1 MNPETRAYIER
12 LLAEQAQ
19 QAGATGDME
28 FLGYTYPNVSQDL
41 PPDVRTIPQ
50 EIGEPFRPPRDIDMM
65 EAARVMSGQEF
76 DAFMGMNP
84 QALSSNLWAY
94 GLRNPNE
101 WGEVEWDRELTY
113 GKMLEDIGIEGAR
126 NLAAQGAL
134 GLLEPGPGELAQ
146 IAALVPQRLLR
157 TFGTLSK
164 GGLNAVPHYHGTPYA
179 YYGMPRAS
187 KSGDLGP
194 GFYITRDPSYS
205 NFYTEERPF
214 GTAGPLD
221 NSVNRAGNVRPG
233 YVAGRVLDIDN
244 MEPMSSS
251 EARALLE
258 PIRTKKP
265 GFYEDM
271 MRRARRGQLNEAEL
285 WREAYDLDIQSSMWA
300 DDFDPGIADEPAWLA
315 GEGNELL
322 RDMGYVGA
330 YSNYTGEGVVWD
342 PAKHYIAPWDV
353 DGMLRAIA
361 ESDAVPP
368 EEVFE
373 ISKEVADWMAR
384 WSSQ

>member
-28 FLGYTYPNVSQDL
+28 FLGYTYHNASRDL

-205 NFYTEERPF
+205 NFYTKEQPF
-214 GTAGPLD
+214 ASHGPLD
-221 NSVNRAGNVRPG
+221 PDVARAGNVRPG
-233 YVAGRVLDIDN
+233 YVAGRVLDIDDL
-244 MEPMSSS
+244 EPMTTSQ
-251 EARALLE
+251 ARSLLE
-258 PIRTKKP
+258 PLRATQP
-265 GFYEDM
+265 GLYEDM
-271 MRRARRGQLNEAEL
+271 MRKARRGQLSEAEL
-285 WREAYDLDIQSSMWA
+285 WRDMYDLDMEVMGYSPEW
-300 DDFDPGIADEPAWLA
+300 DPGEVAQEWVGGPGKDVMQQL
-315 GEGNELL
+315 
-322 RDMGYVGA
+322 GYVGA
-330 YSNYTGEGVVWD
+330 YSDRIGEGVVWN
-342 PAKHYIAPWDV
+342 PQKHYIAPWDV

-373 ISKEVADWMAR
+373 ISQEVADWMAR